1 MSTIHEKIKSEVVV
15 AMKAKDKPLV
25 RVLKNVKGK
34 LDNEAKVKKVETLAD
49 GDAQKIIQKYVKERK
64 ESLVIYKEAKRP
76 DLADKEQFE
85 IDVFSEYLPQILTEQ
100 ETRTIV
106 QGLIDNGA
114 SNIGQIMGKLG
125 QYGNTIDKGLASKIA
140 KEVLV

>member
-125 QYGNTIDKGLASKIA
+125 QYGNNIDKGLASKIG